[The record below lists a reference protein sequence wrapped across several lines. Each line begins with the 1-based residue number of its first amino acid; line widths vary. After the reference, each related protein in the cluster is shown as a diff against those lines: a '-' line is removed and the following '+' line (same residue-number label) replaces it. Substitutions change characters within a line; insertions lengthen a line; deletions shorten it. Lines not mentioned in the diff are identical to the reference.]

1 MIPERESKRSSLA
14 TAETASIATNSSAN
28 TFIVKSDDGLNAK
41 AGNSN
46 YGMIAPN
53 KAGRSNSN
61 LTAEAVDLI
70 EESLRPSNQ
79 RAASQPRVS
88 DHVHYHD
95 SGRNSVGLG
104 LAPPLSSLI
113 MSSNIKVVQ
122 VSQCDHMIF
131 LQLDA
136 FPTFTSVLHDFFFFW
151 MKAGQLLVT
160 ASRVQHAACRKKCN
174 THVISSYA
182 ASLRG
187 DRGHQN

>member
-1 MIPERESKRSSLA
+1 MIHNQIAAGKKYTYSFRFPGKRSSLA
-14 TAETASIATNSSAN
+14 TLAETASIATNSSAN

-46 YGMIAPN
+46 YGMI
-53 KAGRSNSN
+53 KAGSSNSN

-122 VSQCDHMIF
+122 VSQCEYDHMIH
-131 LQLDA
+131 
-136 FPTFTSVLHDFFFFW
+136 SVWFIWDML
-151 MKAGQLLVT
+151 
-160 ASRVQHAACRKKCN
+160 
-174 THVISSYA
+174 
-182 ASLRG
+182 
-187 DRGHQN
+187 